1 MRSRPFSLGPAFSWL
16 LKLPRSLVDNRTMPS
31 ARYSETYTLRQA
43 VSEVCYLFRDRS
55 LEELLR
61 RDLEWRTV
69 RRQVLGTDFL
79 GTGWRGRAY
88 GKAMRLTRRGF
99 EFKERGQVRSY
110 TWLDM
115 QDVVQS
121 DRGYKPWLL

>member
-1 MRSRPFSLGPAFSWL
+1 
-16 LKLPRSLVDNRTMPS
+16 MPP

-43 VSEVCYLFRDRS
+43 VSEVCYLFRDRC
-55 LEELLR
+55 LEDLLR
-61 RDLEWRTV
+61 RDLDWRTV
-69 RRQVLGTDFL
+69 RRQVLGTNLF

-88 GKAMRLTRRGF
+88 GKAMRLTRQGF
-99 EFKERGQVRSY
+99 EFKERGLVRSY